1 MDINVFNELV
11 DRKYITEVGMVD
23 YYKKNEDKMEE
34 LTVDGLAD
42 IITVPYVEEY
52 NNISNSI
59 VEDEDIEV
67 VVDEGGD
74 DE

>member
-34 LTVDGLAD
+34 LTVDGLAG

-59 VEDEDIEV
+59 IEDEDIEV

>member
-67 VVDEGGD
+67 GVDEGGD